1 MACAENNCAEMILN
15 KQRCLLRGYRF
26 LSNKEVMEKL
36 GVIVFFFCEKYWVS
50 TWNKQDI
57 IGWLQ
62 YFTEFEFNDNPMQII
77 NATLNGCCI
86 MITLQFRGGHTIFD
100 YQIRGSQNIAEVT
113 LEIYEPLFQSMVT
126 S

>member
-1 MACAENNCAEMILN
+1 
-15 KQRCLLRGYRF
+15 
-26 LSNKEVMEKL
+26 
-36 GVIVFFFCEKYWVS
+36 
-50 TWNKQDI
+50 
-57 IGWLQ
+57 
-62 YFTEFEFNDNPMQII
+62 MQII
-77 NATLNGCCI
+77 NATLNGGYI